1 MDEELDPVIV
11 AVRCIVADRIPLLVI
26 VVDVVEVLLDD
37 ALPVIVGDD
46 DDEREL
52 RPDCVSVGDTR
63 EDLERPA
70 DIDRLGE
77 FVIDAVNVLTAVAV
91 TTAVTVLKADGDSR
105 VFPEAVYDK
114 LVVGVNVRRD
124 DTVDVLLLVEEPV
137 SVDEIRE
144 ETDIVSVCLLPDGE
158 ALMENDCDA
167 VPVFVRLIRAVQV
180 LLPEVVAVLDDVID
194 EVCVFVSTDERVVDG
209 EPEVVFVDVIERD

>member
-1 MDEELDPVIV
+1 MDDELDPVIV
-11 AVRCIVADRIPLLVI
+11 AVRCIVADRMPLLVI

-70 DIDRLGE
+70 DIDRLGD
-77 FVIDAVNVLTAVAV
+77 FVIDAVTVFTAVTV
-91 TTAVTVLKADGDSR
+91 TTAVTVLKADGDGTGA
-105 VFPEAVYDK
+105 PEAVYDK
-114 LVVGVNVRRD
+114 LVVGVKVRRD
-124 DTVDVLLLVEEPV
+124 DSVDVLLLVEEPV

-144 ETDIVSVCLLPDGE
+144 ETDIVSVCLLPEGE

-194 EVCVFVSTDERVVDG
+194 EVCVFVSTEERVVDG